1 MPHVKEECVR
11 HLMVLFVPS
20 LLRRKSVEV
29 NKKKGR
35 HRTGC
40 PLIKPNGISKVL
52 YITYE
57 QVMPLAAGELH

>member
-29 NKKKGR
+29 NKEIGLFKK
-35 HRTGC
+35 
-40 PLIKPNGISKVL
+40 
-52 YITYE
+52 
-57 QVMPLAAGELH
+57 

>member
-29 NKKKGR
+29 NKKEG
-35 HRTGC
+35 
-40 PLIKPNGISKVL
+40 LIA
-52 YITYE
+52 E
-57 QVMPLAAGELH
+57 PLA

>member
-29 NKKKGR
+29 NKKEGAA
-35 HRTGC
+35 C
-40 PLIKPNGISKVL
+40 EAP
-52 YITYE
+52 
-57 QVMPLAAGELH
+57 QV